1 MEALEAYKAMYDS
14 GPPGNTNSF
23 FPEMNDYFINGQA
36 TFAMNYFAF
45 LPALANQGTNPNYY
59 DKVGFFSEPEGPLRP
74 AVRLAGRP
82 GHEHQ
87 QLHR

>member
-1 MEALEAYKAMYDS
+1 MYDS

-23 FPEMNDYFINGQA
+23 FPEMNDYFINGKA

-59 DKVGFFSEPEGPLRP
+59 DKVGVLLESAGAVRA
-74 AVRLAGRP
+74 AVRLAGRA

-87 QLHR
+87 QLHQR